1 MNRDYDVVIVGSGAG
16 GGAVADRLI
25 PLAEKGARIAVLEA
39 GPWYD
44 EAGFTQ
50 RELEMMAL
58 YWHGAAWLT
67 RDGAVTLAAGKAV
80 GGSTLVYTGVTFRLP
95 EAVLAEWNLPDLTMA
110 DLTPRFGRLERDL
123 HVVEPDGEMVNE
135 NNRRFRAACDRL
147 GWPVENLRLNIKDCE
162 GSGFCNL
169 GCAAGAKQGTHVVQ
183 LPRAMN
189 AGIEVIPNCAVARIS
204 EGAVEARVAPA
215 PGGTK
220 PGPWPPGEV
229 RIRARAVVLAA
240 GSPGSP
246 AILLRSGFGASLP
259 ALGRFITL
267 HPALTLYGVHP
278 EKIDGFRGFPKT
290 FYTPKF
296 SQSHGYYL
304 ETAFYYPFVTTKHL
318 GLWGRDLTSVMGAYD
333 RLMAVLVLSHDPAR
347 ADNRITLDRKG
358 AIAFQYAIGPE
369 TVDALCHAQIQSARI
384 FLAAGCE
391 RVVLPCG
398 DRRVVTAKE
407 AETIDLD
414 RFVSPKNFIPN
425 RTPVSSAHPQG
436 GCRMG
441 QGPAD
446 SVTDVWGEVHGAPSV
461 FVADASLFP
470 GSAHVNPYLTVMALA
485 DRVGERVA
493 DRLG

>member
-1 MNRDYDVVIVGSGAG
+1 M
-16 GGAVADRLI
+16 
-25 PLAEKGARIAVLEA
+25 E
-39 GPWYD
+39 
-44 EAGFTQ
+44 
-50 RELEMMAL
+50 
-58 YWHGAAWLT
+58 
-67 RDGAVTLAAGKAV
+67 
-80 GGSTLVYTGVTFRLP
+80 
-95 EAVLAEWNLPDLTMA
+95 
-110 DLTPRFGRLERDL
+110 
-123 HVVEPDGEMVNE
+123 
-135 NNRRFRAACDRL
+135 
-147 GWPVENLRLNIKDCE
+147 
-162 GSGFCNL
+162 
-169 GCAAGAKQGTHVVQ
+169 
-183 LPRAMN
+183 
-189 AGIEVIPNCAVARIS
+189 AGIEVIPNCTVARIS

-220 PGPWPPGEV
+220 PNPWPPGEV
-229 RIRARAVVLAA
+229 RIRARAIVLAA

-259 ALGRFITL
+259 ALGRYVTL

-358 AIAFQYAIGPE
+358 AIGIQYTIGPE
-369 TVDALCHAQIQSARI
+369 TVDALCHAQVQSTRI

-398 DRRVVTAKE
+398 DRRVVTAEE

-441 QGPAD
+441 TGPAD
-446 SVTDVWGEVHGAPSV
+446 SVTDVRGQVHGAPSV